1 MIAYFDSSSIVKWFF
16 DEQYSEL
23 TRSMKDETDIAFT
36 SSLSYPEVLS
46 AFNRARREGRC
57 KKSDME
63 IIRIEFQRIWNDF
76 QWIKVNEKLI
86 NSTME
91 LIFKHSLRG
100 YDAVHLASA
109 LILKKESE
117 ISDLYFSCFDRTL
130 NRAAK
135 KEGLLIHNSIK

>member
-1 MIAYFDSSSIVKWFF
+1 MIAYFDSSSVVKWFF

-36 SSLSYPEVLS
+36 SILSYPEVLS

>member
-1 MIAYFDSSSIVKWFF
+1 VIAYFDSSSIVKWFF

-23 TRSMKDETDIAFT
+23 TRSMKDEKDIAFT
-36 SSLSYPEVLS
+36 SILSYPEVLS

>member
-91 LIFKHSLRG
+91 LIFKHSLRD

-109 LILKKESE
+109 LILKEESE

>member
-1 MIAYFDSSSIVKWFF
+1 VIAYFDSSSIVKWFF

-36 SSLSYPEVLS
+36 SILSYPEVLS

>member
-36 SSLSYPEVLS
+36 SILSYPEVLS

>member
-16 DEQYSEL
+16 DEQYSKL

-36 SSLSYPEVLS
+36 SILSYPEVLS

>member
-1 MIAYFDSSSIVKWFF
+1 MISYFDSSSIVKWFF

-36 SSLSYPEVLS
+36 SILSYPEVLS

-135 KEGLLIHNSIK
+135 KEGLLIHKSIK

>member
-36 SSLSYPEVLS
+36 SILSYPEVLS

-100 YDAVHLASA
+100 YDAVHLASV
-109 LILKKESE
+109 LTLKEESE

-130 NRAAK
+130 NRATK
-135 KEGLLIHNSIK
+135 KEGLLIHKSIK

>member
-1 MIAYFDSSSIVKWFF
+1 MIAYFDSSSVVKWFF
-16 DEQYSEL
+16 DEQYSKL

-36 SSLSYPEVLS
+36 SILSYPEVLS

>member
-1 MIAYFDSSSIVKWFF
+1 
-16 DEQYSEL
+16 
-23 TRSMKDETDIAFT
+23 
-36 SSLSYPEVLS
+36 
-46 AFNRARREGRC
+46 
-57 KKSDME
+57 ME

-100 YDAVHLASA
+100 YDAVHLASV
-109 LILKKESE
+109 LTLKEESE